1 MQSVGIWGPSNSVII
16 DLNTV
21 WTQVF
26 VSLNTALPYDGG
38 GVNMRDSSATES
50 NHWPSKSLE
59 IFCKQ
64 KMKFRIGLQH
74 EEEEEEI

>member
-1 MQSVGIWGPSNSVII
+1 
-16 DLNTV
+16 
-21 WTQVF
+21 
-26 VSLNTALPYDGG
+26 LPYDGG